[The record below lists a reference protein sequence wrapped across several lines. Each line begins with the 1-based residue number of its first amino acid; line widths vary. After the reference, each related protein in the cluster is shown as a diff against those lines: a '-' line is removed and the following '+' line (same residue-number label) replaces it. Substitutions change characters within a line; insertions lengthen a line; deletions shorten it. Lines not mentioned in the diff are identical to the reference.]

1 MARTLLLALL
11 PFARCHGSKPGV
23 LQPET
28 SYADALWKLNDWGAE
43 FASTSPLVGRTIP
56 FNWTDAVLETF
67 PTAACAALEAAVDR
81 HAFYFDDSSISQ
93 QPMERQFMK
102 NVSHVLCAN
111 PRQSDDEYT
120 EILHGML
127 QTARDAITRH
137 VNSAFYIKYVGAV
150 MGKRY
155 NISQLI
161 DIYEADSGLSE
172 GCVNPSGTEGVCIA
186 DTLPVLSAV
195 LKHEKYNL
203 AEGFYFLNMSYFM
216 LEQGSAFCRDP
227 NLGAT
232 LDKMSTGLEATLS
245 YHSGNAAFVELL
257 DDMKAQLCTE
267 PDDNETDWQRTYDA
281 WAQAIDDVVLGEQNC
296 SFTYSSFARMPFLGN
311 QFPDAND
318 LITMIEGNT
327 KVALA
332 ASTSAV
338 IQTMEST
345 PCVDA
350 YTQQADNVA
359 AARIVA
365 KLQATGMPVSL
376 FPRSKT
382 QEASA
387 LPKLLTI
394 PTVYHK
400 LALTCLATT
409 QTFSDV
415 CVDEFGNL
423 VDGSTEGYA
432 PSEVDAN
439 PIFDLATS
447 TSLATCS
454 GQPCKNAAR
463 AVVAYQSLLGVITPM
478 RWDAAQLLMGTS
490 TPPGSSADVLNQSTW
505 TFQRSCQASEKIV
518 ERAAYIQARLPDVI
532 AQLRA
537 AAPQLESTCVSPPR
551 DLTVE
556 SPGAWAPYTT
566 ALQ

>member
-56 FNWTDAVLETF
+56 FNWTDAVLKTF
-67 PTAACAALEAAVDR
+67 PAAACAAMEAAVDR

-93 QPMERQFMK
+93 QAMERRFME

-127 QTARDAITRH
+127 QTARDANTRH
-137 VNSAFYIKYVGAV
+137 VNSAFYIKYLGAF

-155 NISQLI
+155 NISELI
-161 DIYEADSGLSE
+161 HIYEADSGLSD
-172 GCVNPSGTEGVCIA
+172 GCVNFSGLEDTCVA

-216 LEQGSAFCRDP
+216 LEQGAAFCHDP

-232 LDKMSTGLEATLS
+232 LDRMSAGLEATLS
-245 YHSGNAAFVELL
+245 YHSGNSAFVELL
-257 DDMKAQLCTE
+257 DDMRAQLCTG
-267 PDDNETDWQRTYDA
+267 PDDNETDWQQTYDA
-281 WAQAIDDVVLGEQNC
+281 WSQAIDDVVLGKQNC
-296 SFTYSSFARMPFLGN
+296 SLAYSSFALMPFLGN
-311 QFPDAND
+311 QLPDAND
-318 LITMIEGNT
+318 LITILEGNT

-332 ASTSAV
+332 ASTAAV
-338 IQTMEST
+338 VQTMEST
-345 PCVDA
+345 PCIDA

-359 AARIVA
+359 ATRIVA
-365 KLQATGMPVSL
+365 KLHATGMPQSV
-376 FPRSKT
+376 FPRSST
-382 QEASA
+382 QEVSA
-387 LPKLLTI
+387 LPKLLAI

-409 QTFSDV
+409 QTTSGV
-415 CVDEFGNL
+415 CLDEFGSL
-423 VDGSTEGYA
+423 LPSGSGYFA

-447 TSLATCS
+447 TSLAKCS

-478 RWDAAQLLMGTS
+478 RWDAAQLLIGSS
-490 TPPGSSADVLNQSTW
+490 TPPVSSADVLNQSTW